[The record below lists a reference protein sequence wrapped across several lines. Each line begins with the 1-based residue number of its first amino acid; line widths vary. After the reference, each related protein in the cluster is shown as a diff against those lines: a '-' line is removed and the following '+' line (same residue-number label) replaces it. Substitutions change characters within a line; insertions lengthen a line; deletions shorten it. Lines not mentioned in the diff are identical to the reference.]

1 MKDQSDGVQSWPER
15 GERNGL
21 TRSPIAGLDGLL
33 CPVCGEIADSLPI
46 KVQRVIQG
54 TEECLFVCSP
64 DCRQIALESP
74 FLQIN
79 MFSRDLRV
87 WERSVQ
93 SELDIESSPVA
104 EASETEH
111 NGREHS

>member
-1 MKDQSDGVQSWPER
+1 MKDSGDGAQSWPER
-15 GERNGL
+15 IERNGL
-21 TRSPIAGLDGLL
+21 VRSPIAGLDGLL
-33 CPVCGEIADSLPI
+33 CPVCGEIADSLPV

-54 TEECLFVCSP
+54 TEECLFVCSS
-64 DCRQIALESP
+64 DCRQMALESP

-79 MFSRDLRV
+79 MFSRDMRV

-93 SELDIESSPVA
+93 SELEIDSSRAA

-111 NGREHS
+111 SGKEHS

>member
-15 GERNGL
+15 AERNGL
-21 TRSPIAGLDGLL
+21 ARPPIAGLDGLL
-33 CPVCGEIADSLPI
+33 CPVCGVIADSLPV
-46 KVQRVIQG
+46 KVQRVVQG
-54 TEECLFVCSP
+54 TEECLFVCSL

-79 MFSRDLRV
+79 MFSRDMRV

-93 SELDIESSPVA
+93 SELDIDSSPVA
-104 EASETEH
+104 EAPETEH
-111 NGREHS
+111 NGRERS